1 MPDVAVP
8 VVSEPAVNPLEP
20 LWRVPAALDPDR
32 CPKQFLD
39 FQNDTSVA
47 DIRLAVRE
55 GYRNVE
61 HVKRYTAL
69 GFGTDQGKLGNING
83 MAVLAENLGVSIPE
97 VGTTT
102 FRPPYTP
109 VSFGVCAGESV
120 GELYDP
126 VRKTAIHEWHESA
139 GAEFENVGQWHRPWY
154 FPLAGEDLDAAVAR
168 ECLATRKSVGILDAS
183 TLGKIDV
190 QGPDAVTFLERI
202 YTHNVCK
209 MKNGRCAY
217 GIMLGEDGM
226 VMDDGVMARLDDHR
240 FYLTT
245 TTGGAAAVLGWLES
259 WLQTEWPELEVYLTS
274 LTDQYSTLAVAGPN
288 SRRLLHKLG
297 CNIDLGNENF
307 PFMSVRNAELA
318 GIPVQLFRVSF
329 SGELAFEVN
338 VDSNYAL
345 PLWQTLMDAGEAF
358 DITPYGT
365 ETMHVLRAEKG
376 FVIVGQD
383 TDGSVTPVDLNMN
396 WMLSKEKDYL
406 GKRSLARPDCLRED
420 RKQFV
425 GLLPEDNV
433 TVIPEGA
440 QLIEDPSAPEPVPML
455 GHVSSSYMSACLGHP
470 IALGLVAGGWNRKN
484 EVIYAWASGSEPIP
498 ARIVSPVFY
507 DPRNERQND

>member
-1 MPDVAVP
+1 MPATT
-8 VVSEPAVNPLEP
+8 
-20 LWRVPAALDPDR
+20 DPDR
-32 CPKQFLD
+32 CPKQFID

-47 DIRLAVRE
+47 DVRLAVRE

-83 MAVLAENLGVSIPE
+83 MAVLAEALNTDIAD

-109 VSFGVCAGESV
+109 VSFGVCAGESI
-120 GELYDP
+120 GDLYDP

-154 FPLAGEDLDAAVAR
+154 FPNKGEDLHAAVSR

-202 YTHNVCK
+202 YTHNVGK

-226 VMDDGVMARLDDHR
+226 VMDDGVMARLSDQR

-259 WLQTEWPELEVYLTS
+259 WLQTEWPELDVYLTS

-288 SRRLLHKLG
+288 SRRLLQKVG
-297 CNIDLGNENF
+297 CNIDLDKENF
-307 PFMSVRNAELA
+307 PFMSVQNAELV
-318 GIPVQLFRVSF
+318 GVPVQLFRVSF

-338 VDSNYAL
+338 VDSNSAL
-345 PLWQTLMDAGEAF
+345 HLWRTLMEAGKEF

-383 TDGSVTPVDLNMN
+383 TDGSVSPVDLNMN
-396 WMLSKEKDYL
+396 WMLSKDKDYL
-406 GKRSLARPDCLRED
+406 GKRSLSRPDCLRDD

-425 GLLPEDNV
+425 GLLSEDNT

-440 QLIEDPSAPEPVPML
+440 QLLEELPTEEPVPMS
-455 GHVSSSYMSACLGHP
+455 GHVSSSYMSTCLGHP
-470 IALGLVAGGWNRKN
+470 IALGLLDGGKSRRNDI
-484 EVIYAWASGSEPIP
+484 VYAWAAGREPIP

-507 DPRNERQND
+507 DPKAERQND